1 MHSDIK
7 AKATRAATNMSAPT
21 TQTAPTA
28 QNGQPRGAAPAPRAP
43 GASPA
48 LNARSPLLTSSPYL
62 RSMALLDNMDL
73 QQLMAGGDLNQEEA
87 ARRAQ
92 GLANGGPQRSP
103 EDALGALAA
112 ITARTGHTP
121 PGQYDSLAPPAE
133 DTNTM
138 RRVTSHDQLTAT
150 AAAVAALSSP
160 RERSRSPL
168 VERPPPAPAEDSG
181 PGADA
186 RRRDVRRERNR
197 EHARISRERKRQKL
211 EHLQEEN
218 DALRK
223 EQVLVDERNSLRM
236 RLDEQE
242 RQNAGLRAY
251 IQRHRHLLGDVA
263 AAVLARRRRPRG
275 VSGGWR
281 RPQPRRR
288 ELSVTT
294 GRAPPP
300 RAPRSHNTPTSAGAP
315 RRPGHRGDGRARAPL
330 AVHKSTMSLKEGQA
344 RPRTAGSASRARGS
358 RRVGVPRPRPRPR
371 KAESPRRHSNP
382 SGRPLI

>member
-1 MHSDIK
+1 MSTP
-7 AKATRAATNMSAPT
+7 ATQAAPA
-21 TQTAPTA
+21 A
-28 QNGQPRGAAPAPRAP
+28 QNGTQPPAPPLPAP

-48 LNARSPLLTSSPYL
+48 LSARSPLLTSSPYL

-73 QQLMAGGDLNQEEA
+73 QQCAAASRDPAALRHRRASSPSSYTHRLMAGGDLNQEEA

-160 RERSRSPL
+160 REAFPKPTRRA
-168 VERPPPAPAEDSG
+168 PPPAPAEDSG

-218 DALRK
+218 DALRRK
-223 EQVLVDERNSLRM
+223 EQVLVDERNRLRM
-236 RLDEQE
+236 RLDDQE

-263 AAVLARRRRPRG
+263 AAVLAP
-275 VSGGWR
+275 
-281 RPQPRRR
+281 
-288 ELSVTT
+288 
-294 GRAPPP
+294 APPP
-300 RAPRSHNTPTSAGAP
+300 A
-315 RRPGHRGDGRARAPL
+315 
-330 AVHKSTMSLKEGQA
+330 
-344 RPRTAGSASRARGS
+344 
-358 RRVGVPRPRPRPR
+358 
-371 KAESPRRHSNP
+371 
-382 SGRPLI
+382 

>member
-1 MHSDIK
+1 
-7 AKATRAATNMSAPT
+7 MSAPT

-28 QNGQPRGAAPAPRAP
+28 PNGQAAAAPPPLPVAP

-160 RERSRSPL
+160 REAFPKPTRRA
-168 VERPPPAPAEDSG
+168 PPPAPAEDSG

-218 DALRK
+218 DALRRK
-223 EQVLVDERNSLRM
+223 EQVLVDERNRLRM

-263 AAVLARRRRPRG
+263 AAVLAP
-275 VSGGWR
+275 
-281 RPQPRRR
+281 
-288 ELSVTT
+288 
-294 GRAPPP
+294 AP
-300 RAPRSHNTPTSAGAP
+300 APA
-315 RRPGHRGDGRARAPL
+315 
-330 AVHKSTMSLKEGQA
+330 
-344 RPRTAGSASRARGS
+344 
-358 RRVGVPRPRPRPR
+358 
-371 KAESPRRHSNP
+371 
-382 SGRPLI
+382 

>member
-1 MHSDIK
+1 MSCVFHPSAGARERSKEILVPSTLLRS
-7 AKATRAATNMSAPT
+7 ARPRTMSAPT
-21 TQTAPTA
+21 TQAAPAA
-28 QNGQPRGAAPAPRAP
+28 QNGNQPPPLPAP

-133 DTNTM
+133 EAGSM

-160 RERSRSPL
+160 REAFPKPTRRA
-168 VERPPPAPAEDSG
+168 PPPAPVEDSG

-218 DALRK
+218 DALRRK
-223 EQVLVDERNSLRM
+223 EQVLVDERNRLRM

-263 AAVLARRRRPRG
+263 QAVLAP
-275 VSGGWR
+275 
-281 RPQPRRR
+281 
-288 ELSVTT
+288 
-294 GRAPPP
+294 APPP
-300 RAPRSHNTPTSAGAP
+300 A
-315 RRPGHRGDGRARAPL
+315 
-330 AVHKSTMSLKEGQA
+330 
-344 RPRTAGSASRARGS
+344 
-358 RRVGVPRPRPRPR
+358 
-371 KAESPRRHSNP
+371 
-382 SGRPLI
+382 

>member
-1 MHSDIK
+1 
-7 AKATRAATNMSAPT
+7 MSAPT
-21 TQTAPTA
+21 TQ
-28 QNGQPRGAAPAPRAP
+28 AAPAAPNGNQPPPLPAP

-133 DTNTM
+133 EAGSM

-160 RERSRSPL
+160 REAFPKPTRRA
-168 VERPPPAPAEDSG
+168 PPPAPAEDSG

-218 DALRK
+218 DALRRK
-223 EQVLVDERNSLRM
+223 EQVLVDERNRLRM

-263 AAVLARRRRPRG
+263 QAVLAP
-275 VSGGWR
+275 
-281 RPQPRRR
+281 
-288 ELSVTT
+288 
-294 GRAPPP
+294 APPP
-300 RAPRSHNTPTSAGAP
+300 A
-315 RRPGHRGDGRARAPL
+315 
-330 AVHKSTMSLKEGQA
+330 
-344 RPRTAGSASRARGS
+344 
-358 RRVGVPRPRPRPR
+358 
-371 KAESPRRHSNP
+371 
-382 SGRPLI
+382 